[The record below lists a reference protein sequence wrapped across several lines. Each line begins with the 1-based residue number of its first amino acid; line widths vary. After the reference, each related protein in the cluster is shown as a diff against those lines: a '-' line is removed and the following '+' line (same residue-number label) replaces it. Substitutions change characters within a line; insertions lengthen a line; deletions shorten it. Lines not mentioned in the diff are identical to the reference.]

1 MDTYAISYIQACSS
15 QYIVLHESSSHSLLR
30 IKAFRSC
37 PLSRIVVILS
47 LALVL
52 AGSSLASLELLE
64 VPVADLHVAA
74 VLVEALCEVLGG
86 TGAVVVLLLLL
97 GSGLGLDGSSRFG
110 GAAAEEAADGVA
122 DGGANGDTAGVK
134 VLAYKCVSVLP
145 DYGNL
150 PVLDK
155 SRTSTANT
163 KKRSQHTQQCWPSG
177 QTIRGP
183 GKPAEEEPWPWE
195 RVAEEEQT
203 WWSQGGAAEAQ
214 EQRRWGAK
222 ERGRKSV
229 DEAWRWEV
237 FVVLRYGM

>member
-122 DGGANGDTAGVK
+122 DGGANGDTGSSAGH
-134 VLAYKCVSVLP
+134 LAKQSGALGSLLRRSHGRGSVL
-145 DYGNL
+145 L
-150 PVLDK
+150 RR
-155 SRTSTANT
+155 SRHGGRRAALLRR
-163 KKRSQHTQQCWPSG
+163 RS
-177 QTIRGP
+177 RD
-183 GKPAEEEPWPWE
+183 
-195 RVAEEEQT
+195 
-203 WWSQGGAAEAQ
+203 GGA
-214 EQRRWGAK
+214 RRSAG
-222 ERGRKSV
+222 GRALTRHG
-229 DEAWRWEV
+229 DGRFLWC
-237 FVVLRYGM
+237 